1 MSHHW
6 VKRFYRDV
14 SGQDLIEYS
23 LLVASISLLV
33 VVSLQMLG
41 TTTTQTYRDAAT
53 VVQGGARGGGN
64 PGNPTPGAGTPG
76 NGNPGSGNPGNGNP
90 GGNPGNG
97 NGVGNGGNP
106 GNGNGGANGGGRQ
119 P

>member
-6 VKRFYRDV
+6 VKRLCGDE
-14 SGQDLIEYS
+14 SGQDLIEYA

-33 VVSLQMLG
+33 VLSVQALG
-41 TTTTQTYRDAAT
+41 MTATRTYTDAAT
-53 VVQGGARGGGN
+53 VVQGGAVQGGARGGGN

-76 NGNPGSGNPGNGNP
+76 NGNPGSGNPGNGN
-90 GGNPGNG
+90 
-97 NGVGNGGNP
+97 GNGGNP
-106 GNGNGGANGGGRQ
+106 GNGNGNGGGNGGGRK